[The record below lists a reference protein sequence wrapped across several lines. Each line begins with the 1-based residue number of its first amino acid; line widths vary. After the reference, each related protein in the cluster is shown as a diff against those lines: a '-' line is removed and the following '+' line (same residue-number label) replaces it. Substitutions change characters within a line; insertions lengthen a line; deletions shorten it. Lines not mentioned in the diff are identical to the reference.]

1 VAVDKIGLCNMALG
15 QLPTTAITDFDERSP
30 EAEWCG
36 RLYSP
41 TLAYMLDRHDW
52 KFPITR
58 LVMAQVTNDR
68 PGEWAFAYAIPE
80 ECVTELR
87 VIPQYDDTGDSI
99 PLLAGQVLSTWY
111 LTALSIP
118 AIYRYLVAGSK
129 LYSNIENAT
138 LEFITGAPSESVFRP
153 LFIDAFVKQLASQLV
168 MPIKKDRARQGD
180 LIKMAELAID
190 RAICDEINRDDAQS
204 TYGEFI
210 NDTELARSGALMP
223 FGTAYW
229 PVGR

>member
-1 VAVDKIGLCNMALG
+1 MAVDKILLCNMALG
-15 QLPTTAITDFDERSP
+15 QLPTQAISDFDERST
-30 EAEWCG
+30 EAEWCA

-52 KFPITR
+52 KFPIAR
-58 LVMAQVTNDR
+58 LVLAQVDNDR

-87 VIPQYDDTGDSI
+87 VIPQYDDTADAI
-99 PLLAGQVLSTWY
+99 PLLAGQSLSPWY
-111 LTALSIP
+111 ITSTSVP

-153 LFIDAFVKQLASQLV
+153 LFIDAFAKQLASQLV
-168 MPIKKDRARQGD
+168 MPVKQDRARQGD

-204 TYGEFI
+204 TYGEFV
-210 NDTELARSGALMP
+210 NDTELARSGAMMP

-229 PVGR
+229 PIVR

>member
-1 VAVDKIGLCNMALG
+1 VAIDKIGLCNMALG
-15 QLPTTAITDFDERSP
+15 QVPAPAITSFEEKSV
-30 EAEWCG
+30 EAEWSA

-52 KFPITR
+52 KFPIAR
-58 LVMAQVTNDR
+58 IVLAVVDNDR
-68 PGEWAFAYAIPE
+68 SGEWSFAYAIPE

-87 VIPQYDDTGDSI
+87 IIPPYDDSGVSI
-99 PLLAGQVLSTWY
+99 PLLAGQALSPWFV
-111 LTALSIP
+111 TALSVP

-138 LEFITGAPSESVFRP
+138 LEYITGDLNESVFRP
-153 LFIDAFVKQLASQLV
+153 LFIDAFVKQLASVLV
-168 MPIKKDRARQGD
+168 MPVKQDRARQGD

-204 TYGEFI
+204 TYGEFV
-210 NDTELARSGALMP
+210 NDTELARSGVSLP
-223 FGTAYW
+223 FGTAFW
-229 PVGR
+229 PIGR